1 MKALAFRAEKAVAA
15 AVFAANL
22 SSCGAAHEKPV
33 SPVVINIPAAPG
45 APSPLVEDIGT
56 RRTAP
61 QKKATSLSYSQ
72 YGPLVEARLSVIR
85 PDNSLERI
93 ILDPKVTFYYLDP
106 AVTGASGEW
115 TAIPGCRNVPECVIP
130 APLTRKDLAVMIDF
144 MPGRES
150 ALKSSKVEFV
160 LEAGSFAPLP

>member
-1 MKALAFRAEKAVAA
+1 MRALAFRAEKAAAA

-22 SSCGAAHEKPV
+22 SSCVTALEKPA
-33 SPVVINIPAAPG
+33 SPLVITIPHG
-45 APSPLVEDIGT
+45 ADASPLVEIPVA
-56 RRTAP
+56 RKAAP
-61 QKKATSLSYSQ
+61 LKATVLSYSQ
-72 YGPLVEARLSVIR
+72 YGPLVEARLSVIG

-93 ILDPKVTFYYLDP
+93 ILDPKVTFYYLHP

-130 APLTRKDLAVMIDF
+130 APLTREDLAVMIDF
-144 MPGRES
+144 MPGRGS